1 MTPKH
6 ASRLE
11 LHSPIL
17 KPEEM
22 EAIKAMS
29 FRGWETKVGSG
40 GSAVGKQASSQEGC
54 LLGGVE
60 NPSLP
65 SYQRPCQ
72 EPPHNTCRRSTARQP
87 PHAAHNPSTAC
98 TTGH

>member
-29 FRGWETKVGSG
+29 FRGWETKVGEQW
-40 GSAVGKQASSQEGC
+40 AVGGRRVV
-54 LLGGVE
+54 GGE
-60 NPSLP
+60 
-65 SYQRPCQ
+65 QRVLS
-72 EPPHNTCRRSTARQP
+72 EHNSEWQ
-87 PHAAHNPSTAC
+87 
-98 TTGH
+98 

>member
-29 FRGWETKVGSG
+29 FRGWETKVRG
-40 GSAVGKQASSQEGC
+40 GWWAVGISSC
-54 LLGGVE
+54 LLGWWAVE
-60 NPSLP
+60 AHSQGRSCQFADPAAPHHAPFAPPSPAPLP
-65 SYQRPCQ
+65 
-72 EPPHNTCRRSTARQP
+72 NTTAAR
-87 PHAAHNPSTAC
+87 
-98 TTGH
+98 